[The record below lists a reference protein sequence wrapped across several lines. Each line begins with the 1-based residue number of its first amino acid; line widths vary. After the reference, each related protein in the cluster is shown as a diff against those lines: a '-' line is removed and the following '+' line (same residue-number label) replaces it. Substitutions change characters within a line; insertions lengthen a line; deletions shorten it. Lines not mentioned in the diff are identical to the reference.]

1 MHPPPPSS
9 IHLHPVLC
17 NTPNNIRTKISHVIE
32 QFPQFLVEKFKVV
45 HFDWKLAH
53 NVCWWC
59 WLWIQTPKIHFWAN
73 LTSKSQSCS
82 FCLKIDTHGISRMLI
97 LIPTLSFWN
106 FNPKIH
112 FWANLD
118 QKNQSCAFCLK
129 IGTNGISRML
139 ILIPT
144 SVFLIPNSK
153 FAFGQ
158 IWAKKIKVVRF
169 GWKLTHM
176 VSRGYWFLFQHLFSE
191 FQTKNQFLVKF
202 LGLAWILAHMV
213 SRGWGFLFRN

>member
-9 IHLHPVLC
+9 IHLHPVPC

-97 LIPTLSFWN
+97 LIPTLIFWN
-106 FNPKIH
+106 FN
-112 FWANLD
+112 
-118 QKNQSCAFCLK
+118 LK
-129 IGTNGISRML
+129 FIS
-139 ILIPT
+139 
-144 SVFLIPNSK
+144 
-153 FAFGQ
+153 GQ
-158 IWAKKIKVVRF
+158 IWTKKIKVVRF
-169 GWKLTHM
+169 IWKLAQM
-176 VSRGYWFLFQHLFSE
+176 VSRGC
-191 FQTKNQFLVKF
+191 
-202 LGLAWILAHMV
+202 
-213 SRGWGFLFRN
+213 